1 MRRSRALSALGAGVV
16 IAGAAAVLAV
26 TQSAQAATGV
36 PVPAHVF
43 APYFEAYNGDSL
55 SGLAQ
60 QSGNKYLTMAFLQ
73 TNSPGSCTAYWNGDT
88 GMPIASSTFGS
99 DISTIQSGGGTVV
112 PSFGG
117 YAADHDGTEIAD
129 SCTNVSSIA
138 AQYEKVITT
147 YNLTRIDLDI
157 EDNSLG
163 NSAAIDRRNKAIK
176 QVEDWAAANARTV
189 QFVYTLPTTTHGL
202 DSGLGVLQNAVTN
215 NARVD
220 IVNIMTFD
228 YYDNA
233 SHEMANDTKTAAAGL
248 VNQLGQ
254 LYPGKSTSQLWGM
267 VGVTEMP
274 GIDDFGAAETFT
286 TADAPAVESWAVS
299 QGIAE
304 ISMWALQRDNGG
316 CPGTGG
322 SDGCSGISQSTWQ
335 FSHTWEAFNSGGGT
349 ASPTPSSTRSAS
361 PSPSPS
367 HSPTASPTPTPTGGG
382 GTGVTNGG
390 FETGALSPWTCT
402 GGLGSVVSSPVHSGS
417 KALKLAASNSDDAQ
431 CSQTIHVTAN
441 HTYTLSAYVQGA
453 YAFIGTTGAASDVS
467 TWTASAPGY
476 TKLSVTFTSGSS
488 GQLQIWLHGWYG
500 TGTVYADDVTVA

>member
-1 MRRSRALSALGAGVV
+1 MGAGII
-16 IAGAAAVLAV
+16 IAGAVSVLAI
-26 TQSAQAATGV
+26 TQSAQAATGA
-36 PVPAHVF
+36 PLPTHVF

-73 TNSPGSCTAYWNGDT
+73 TPSQGSCTAYWNGDT

-99 DISTIQSGGGTVV
+99 DISTIQAGGGNVV

-117 YAADHDGTEIAD
+117 YAADDTGTEIAD

-147 YNLTRIDLDI
+147 YNLTRIDLDT
-157 EDNSLG
+157 EDNSLTNTAG
-163 NSAAIDRRNKAIK
+163 IDRRNKAIK
-176 QVEDWAAANARTV
+176 QVEDWATANGRTV

-202 DSGLGVLQNAVTN
+202 DSSHGLNVLQNAVAN

-248 VNQLGQ
+248 VSQLQQ
-254 LYPGKSTSQLWGM
+254 LYPSRTTSQLWGM
-267 VGVTEMP
+267 VGITEMP

-286 TADAPAVESWAVS
+286 TADAPTVESWAVS

-304 ISMWALQRDNGG
+304 LSFWALQRDNGS
-316 CPGTGG
+316 CPGGG
-322 SDGCSGISQSTWQ
+322 ASDSCSGVSQSTWQ
-335 FSHTWEAFNSGGGT
+335 FSHTWEPFTSGG
-349 ASPTPSSTRSAS
+349 A
-361 PSPSPS
+361 
-367 HSPTASPTPTPTGGG
+367 TASPTPTSTRSPSPTPSPTHSATPSPTPTPTATGGGG

-402 GGLGSVVSSPVHSGS
+402 GGLGSVVSTPVHSGAR
-417 KALKLAASNSDDAQ
+417 ALKLAASSADDAQ
-431 CSQTIHVTAN
+431 CGETISVAAN

-453 YAFIGTTGAASDVS
+453 YAFIGTTGAATDVS
-467 TWTASAPGY
+467 NWTASAPSY

-488 GQLQIWLHGWYG
+488 GQVQIWVHGWYG
-500 TGTVYADDVTVA
+500 TGTVYVDDVTVA